1 MRLLSI
7 LLQTKKIKIKI
18 KEKKSFPINFLLD
31 SENLIEVLLFFFFL
45 VGKQV
50 LIKFT
55 QPEKEKKKRISS
67 LQLVD
72 DLFSICPSHDSH
84 HFLGNV
90 LKKNKTR
97 NLRL

>member
-1 MRLLSI
+1 MLGI
-7 LLQTKKIKIKI
+7 LLQTKKE
-18 KEKKSFPINFLLD
+18 KEKKKSFPINYLLD

-55 QPEKEKKKRISS
+55 QPEKEKKKKRILS

-72 DLFSICPSHDSH
+72 DLFSICPSHDYR

-90 LKKNKTR
+90 LKKK
-97 NLRL
+97 